1 MNTSVLI
8 YADNNATTALAPE
21 VLEAMTVCLSDCYG
35 NPSSKH
41 RLGEAAKRVVMD
53 ARSKLA
59 KLLGA
64 SSPAEIVFTGS
75 ATESNHLAIL
85 GMLGRDRSKRHLII
99 TAVEHPSTRMLL
111 AQLALEGVTVS
122 EIGVDANGL
131 PDLVALEA
139 AITPQTALIS
149 MMWANNETG
158 AIYPVAAAAAIAAK
172 HAIAFHTDAVQA
184 AGHIPIDLSSVPI
197 DLLSLSGHKLHAAKG
212 VGVLY
217 VRKGF
222 KLLPLLW
229 GHQERG
235 RRGGTENVAAI
246 AGLGVAAELLQSSIA
261 DGSHQVAA
269 LRDRLE
275 QGILN
280 QFPFASVNSGAVPRL
295 ANTSNIRFGDIDAEI
310 ILDRLDKAGICAS
323 SGSACTAGGTEPS
336 HVLLAMGQSR
346 AAALAAVRFSLSRYS
361 TAAEVERILN
371 VLPGI
376 VQPLATMRTESKY
389 LMEATA

>member
-1 MNTSVLI
+1 MNTSDLI

-21 VLEAMTVCLSDCYG
+21 VLEAMKACLNDCYG
-35 NPSSKH
+35 NPSSMH
-41 RLGEAAKRVVMD
+41 RIGETAKQMVME
-53 ARSKLA
+53 ARSKVA

-64 SSPAEIVFTGS
+64 SPAEIVFTSS

-85 GMLGRDRSKRHLII
+85 GALGRDRSRRHLVT

-111 AQLALEGVTVS
+111 AHLAAEGVTVS
-122 EIGVDANGL
+122 EIGVDADGL
-131 PDLVALEA
+131 PDLVAMEA
-139 AITPQTALIS
+139 AITSQTALIS

-158 AIYPVAAAAAIAAK
+158 AIMPVAVAAAIAA
-172 HAIAFHTDAVQA
+172 HHGAAFHTDAVQA
-184 AGHIPIDLSSVPI
+184 VGRVPIDLRRVPV

-212 VGVLY
+212 IGVLF

-222 KLLPLLW
+222 KLPPLLW

-246 AGLGVAAELLQSSIA
+246 AGLGIAAELISLYSEVENSYV
-261 DGSHQVAA
+261 ST

-280 QFPFASVNSGAVPRL
+280 QFPFASVNSGGVPRL
-295 ANTSNIRFGDIDAEI
+295 ANTSNIRFGEIDAEI

-336 HVLLAMGQSR
+336 HVLLAMGQTR
-346 AAALAAVRFSLSRYS
+346 AASLAAVRFSLSRYS
-361 TAAEVERILN
+361 TADEVDRILN

-376 VQPLATMRTESKY
+376 VRPLAGM
-389 LMEATA
+389 AA

>member
-1 MNTSVLI
+1 MNTSNQI

-21 VLEAMTVCLSDCYG
+21 VLEVMKKCLSENYG

-41 RLGEAAKRVVMD
+41 RIGEAAKQAVTE
-53 ARSKLA
+53 ARSKLV

-64 SSPAEIVFTGS
+64 SSAAEIVFTGS
-75 ATESNHLAIL
+75 ATESNHLAIM
-85 GMLGRDRSKRHLII
+85 GVLGRDPSKRHLIT

-111 AQLALEGVTVS
+111 GQLASEGVSVS

-131 PDLVALEA
+131 PDLAALEA
-139 AITPQTALIS
+139 AITPHTALVS

-158 AIYPVAAAAAIAAK
+158 AIYPVAEAAAIAAR
-172 HAIAFHTDAVQA
+172 HGVAFHTDAVQA
-184 AGHIPIDLSSVPI
+184 VGHMEVDLRRVPV
-197 DLLSLSGHKLHAAKG
+197 DLLSLSGHKLHADKG
-212 VGVLY
+212 IGVLF

-222 KLLPLLW
+222 KLQPLLW
-229 GHQERG
+229 GHQERA
-235 RRGGTENVAAI
+235 RRGGTENVASI
-246 AGLGVAAELLQSSIA
+246 AGLGVAADLVASSLA
-261 DGSHQVAA
+261 GTSRHVAA
-269 LRDRLE
+269 LRDKLE

-280 QFPFASVNSGAVPRL
+280 LFPFASVNSGAVVRL
-295 ANTSNIRFGDIDAEI
+295 ANTSNIRFGEIDAEI

-336 HVLLAMGQSR
+336 HVLLAMGQTR
-346 AAALAAVRFSLSRYS
+346 NEALAAVRFSLSRYS
-361 TAAEVERILN
+361 TASEVEQILK

-376 VQPLATMRTESKY
+376 VQPLARMHSESKN